1 LIKQSATKKR
11 LRLSFSFDS
20 AVKDILA
27 DERRLKQILI
37 NLLSNAV
44 KFTPEGG
51 AVGLEVRGDEEAQ
64 TLHFMVWD
72 RGIGIAKENFQR
84 LFKPFTQLD
93 SRLSREYNGTG
104 LGLTLVHRLTEL
116 HGGGVSV
123 TSEFGQGSR
132 FTVSLPWH
140 TYRAQSGKPKYDFFS
155 KWEMHSRQPKANIL
169 PPGAFSHRILLAED
183 NEAMLRTIYNYLQAK
198 KYAVIV
204 ARNGNEAIARTLE
217 EKPDLILMDIQMPV
231 CDGLEAIK
239 RIRANEALN
248 SIPIIALTALAMPGD
263 RERCLQAGA
272 NDYLAKPVR
281 LKRLV
286 TTIEQHLTKRGET
299 REILS
304 RSTSFI
310 LGNLCDHPKAA

>member
-1 LIKQSATKKR
+1 
-11 LRLSFSFDS
+11 
-20 AVKDILA
+20 
-27 DERRLKQILI
+27 
-37 NLLSNAV
+37 
-44 KFTPEGG
+44 
-51 AVGLEVRGDEEAQ
+51 
-64 TLHFMVWD
+64 
-72 RGIGIAKENFQR
+72 
-84 LFKPFTQLD
+84 
-93 SRLSREYNGTG
+93 

-140 TYRAQSGKPKYDFFS
+140 TYPAQSDKPKYDLFGR
-155 KWEMHSRQPKANIL
+155 WEIQNGKPKAKIL
-169 PPGAFSHRILLAED
+169 PPGTSSHRILLAED
-183 NEAMLRTIYNYLQAK
+183 NEAMLRTISNYLQAK

-286 TTIEQHLTKRGET
+286 TTIEQHLTKGEET

-304 RSTSFI
+304 RSR
-310 LGNLCDHPKAA
+310 